1 MQIDDNLLT
10 KLENLSALKID
21 DSKRAEIIS
30 ELSEI
35 VQFVE
40 ILNELNLD
48 KEEATFTTLAGGT
61 PFREDT
67 PFVNPEIIE
76 TILDNAPKSQDGYF
90 VVPKIIE

>member
-1 MQIDDNLLT
+1 MQIDDKLLT

-21 DSKRAEIIS
+21 HEKRAGVIS

-40 ILNELNLD
+40 ILNELDLD
-48 KEEATFTTLAGGT
+48 HEEATFTTLLGGT

-76 TILDNAPKSQDGYF
+76 TILENAPKSQDGYF

>member
-1 MQIDDNLLT
+1 MQIDDKLLT
-10 KLENLSALKID
+10 KLEGLSALSID
-21 DSKRAEIIS
+21 TNKREEVIS
-30 ELSEI
+30 ELSKI

-48 KEEATFTTLAGGT
+48 QETATFTTLDGGT

-67 PFVNPEIIE
+67 PSVNPEIIE
-76 TILDNAPKSQDGYF
+76 TILEHAPKSQDGCF